1 MPLWRRYP
9 LVGRLL
15 GGAFGLV
22 ASNAVGY
29 GLGYTIGLGWAI
41 LASIFIFVFITHI
54 AFTIGGLAGAGAA
67 VFGFVPMV
75 GGLIMAPTLR
85 ELDDNPPL
93 AIASFEELIAHPAA
107 QVFVFPLVSPDV
119 RHVGYHSTRSS
130 SIKGTTV
137 SSVAAGPLVGKDGRV
152 YGWVCEAGFDDG
164 PKPVGAAQRTTPGDC
179 TRAAARAVAE
189 HHLDV
194 APGAPFLNAA
204 TDMEQLRRI
213 SWPFWTV
220 SLVFLAAYTVL
231 VLGHAV
237 WERGRRPIEYHGK

>member
-1 MPLWRRYP
+1 MALRVDFLGRCGELGPCDGRRLDEIAYAAEHQVLVAQMSAEAMHAA
-9 LVGRLL
+9 LVGPTRQVGLELEPGLAARMLADVAGSPGALPLIEDTLDLLWQRRLGRWLTQAAYDAAGGVTGALL
-15 GGAFGLV
+15 GRADRLIDGLD
-22 ASNAVGY
+22 A
-29 GLGYTIGLGWAI
+29 
-41 LASIFIFVFITHI
+41 
-54 AFTIGGLAGAGAA
+54 
-67 VFGFVPMV
+67 
-75 GGLIMAPTLR
+75 
-85 ELDDNPPL
+85 
-93 AIASFEELIAHPAA
+93 AA
-107 QVFVFPLVSPDV
+107 QA
-119 RHVGYHSTRSS
+119 
-130 SIKGTTV
+130 
-137 SSVAAGPLVGKDGRV
+137 VARRLP
-152 YGWVCEAGFDDG
+152 
-164 PKPVGAAQRTTPGDC
+164 QRTTPGDC